1 MQGPKN
7 RRIRLSKALP
17 SLVLLGVVAATAAGA
32 LGGCGAQPPL
42 PTARVAAQ
50 PVKPVAS
57 ATPPVVIRMR
67 PAEVDDALRAEW
79 SRASVTPS
87 ARIDDAGYL
96 RRVTLSVTGSL
107 PRPEKVTAFVA
118 DTSPDK
124 RGKLVD
130 ELLASPRYVD
140 HMTNTWDRI
149 LLGRDTGGGNL
160 VDRKAF
166 RAWLHTQFDKNLP
179 YDQLVRGLVDATGRN
194 SDGASPTTPVS
205 PGSPSS
211 PSSPDA
217 SAEGPPLN
225 GAVNYYLRYA
235 DVPDLAG
242 TTSRIFLGVQIQ
254 CAQCH
259 DHKSEKWKTSEFH
272 SFAACF
278 MRTRI
283 GPIDRGKTMGTRRV
297 DVRDVD
303 HPIKLA
309 KRMDMPDI
317 ANAPP
322 RALDGTDFT
331 KSNNRRAALADW
343 MTSKDNP
350 WFKREIV
357 NRVWAQ
363 MLGRG
368 FVDPI
373 DDFREKNPPIAPAL
387 LDAIADDFVRGGW
400 DLKSLIRLI
409 AQTEA
414 YQRAPAAGA
423 EGALDEKLWAHFQIQ
438 RLGPDE
444 LLDSVMQASKLDL
457 GGDNVNDVRAG
468 IRKQLAFLFDVDEQ
482 TDHHDEFDGTITQA
496 LLLMNGKIM
505 GRAIERN
512 GGTLTDVLA
521 LSGDEARVRAL
532 YLRTLS
538 REPSPEELKQSTTFV
553 APPRVPRQAYEDL
566 FWALLNSSEFLFN
579 H

>member
-1 MQGPKN
+1 MQGPTS

-17 SLVLLGVVAATAAGA
+17 SLVLVGVVATTGA
-32 LGGCGAQPPL
+32 SALAGCGAHPAPP
-42 PTARVAAQ
+42 PARAAVAPA
-50 PVKPVAS
+50 KPLAS
-57 ATPPVVIRMR
+57 AAPPPVVIRMR
-67 PAEVDDALRAEW
+67 PSEVDDALRAEW

-87 ARIDDAGYL
+87 ARVDDAGYL

-124 RGKLVD
+124 RAKVVD

-149 LLGRDTGGGNL
+149 LLGRDTRGANL

-166 RAWLHTQFDKNLP
+166 RTWLHGQFDKNLP
-179 YDQLVRGLVDATGRN
+179 YDQLVRALVDATGRN
-194 SDGASPTTPVS
+194 SDGASL
-205 PGSPSS
+205 
-211 PSSPDA
+211 DA
-217 SAEGPPLN
+217 PAAEPPLN
-225 GAVNYYLRYA
+225 GAVNYYLRYT

-283 GPIDRGKTMGTRRV
+283 DPIDRGKTMGTRRV

-303 HPIKLA
+303 HPIRLA

-331 KSNNRRAALADW
+331 KSANRRGALADW

-368 FVDPI
+368 FVDPV

-423 EGALDEKLWAHFQIQ
+423 EGAMDEKLWAHFQIQ

-444 LLDSVMQASKLDL
+444 LLDAVMQASKLDL
-457 GGDNVNDVRAG
+457 GGDNVNDVRTG
-468 IRKQLAFLFDVDEQ
+468 IRKQLAFLFDVDEE

-538 REPSPEELKQSTTFV
+538 REPSPEELAQATTFV
-553 APPRVPRQAYEDL
+553 
-566 FWALLNSSEFLFN
+566 
-579 H
+579 